1 MANAIVAEGLRRQFD
16 KVTALDGLD
25 LVVPEGTIT
34 GILGP
39 NGAGK
44 STAVRLLTTLLAP
57 TGGRAEVAGF
67 DVVTQAAEV
76 RRVISLSGQHA
87 AVDENLSGF
96 ENLEMLGRLLHLGA
110 RRSRQ
115 RADELLQRFDLVDAA
130 GRRAKEYSGGMRRRL
145 DLAAALIRTPR
156 VLFLDE
162 PTTGLDTRSRTA
174 LWDTIGELVSGG
186 MTLLLTTQYLEEAD
200 RLADQ
205 IVVIDHGRVVAG
217 GTPDELKRRVSGT
230 SLEITVGP
238 DADLTAAQAA
248 LTSLGTGPASV
259 DEAAGRISVPAG
271 GGVDTLLAGARLL
284 RQAGIPV
291 RDAALRTATLDDVF
305 LALTGGPGPRTG
317 DEPVKETVEEK
328 Q

>member
-238 DADLTAAQAA
+238 DADLTAAQAVLA
-248 LTSLGTGPASV
+248 SLGTGPASV

-271 GGVDTLLAGARLL
+271 DGVDTLLAGVRLL

-305 LALTGGPGPRTG
+305 LALTGGPRPRTG

>member
-1 MANAIVAEGLRRQFD
+1 MANAIVADGLRRQFD

-96 ENLEMLGRLLHLGA
+96 ENLEMLGRLLHLGS
-110 RRSRQ
+110 RQSRQ

-205 IVVIDHGRVVAG
+205 IVVIDHGRVVAR

-238 DADLTAAQAA
+238 DADLTAAQAV

-271 GGVDTLLAGARLL
+271 DGVDTLLAGARLL
-284 RQAGIPV
+284 RQAGVPV

>member
-1 MANAIVAEGLRRQFD
+1 MANAIVADGLRRQFD

-96 ENLEMLGRLLHLGA
+96 ENLEMLGRLLHLGS
-110 RRSRQ
+110 RQSRQ

-230 SLEITVGP
+230 SLEITLGP
-238 DADLTAAQAA
+238 DADLAAAQAV

-259 DEAAGRISVPAG
+259 DETAGRISVPAG
-271 GGVDTLLAGARLL
+271 DGVDTLLAGARLL

-305 LALTGGPGPRTG
+305 LALTGPGRRTG

>member
-1 MANAIVAEGLRRQFD
+1 MANAIVADGLRRQFD

-96 ENLEMLGRLLHLGA
+96 ENLEMLGRLLHLGS
-110 RRSRQ
+110 RQSRQ

-230 SLEITVGP
+230 SLEITLGP
-238 DADLTAAQAA
+238 DADLTAAQAV

-271 GGVDTLLAGARLL
+271 DGVDTLLAGARLL

-305 LALTGGPGPRTG
+305 LALTGPGRRTG
-317 DEPVKETVEEK
+317 NEPAKETVEEK

>member
-1 MANAIVAEGLRRQFD
+1 MANAIVADGLRRQFD

-110 RRSRQ
+110 RQSRQ

-238 DADLTAAQAA
+238 DADLTAAQTV

-259 DEAAGRISVPAG
+259 DETAGRISVPAG
-271 GGVDTLLAGARLL
+271 DGVDTLLAGARLL

-305 LALTGGPGPRTG
+305 LALTGGPGRRTG